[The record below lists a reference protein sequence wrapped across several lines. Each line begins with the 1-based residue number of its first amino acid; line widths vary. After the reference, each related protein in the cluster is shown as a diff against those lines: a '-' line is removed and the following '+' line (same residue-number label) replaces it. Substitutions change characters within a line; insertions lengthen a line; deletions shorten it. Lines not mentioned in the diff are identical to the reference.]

1 MEKNNL
7 NIIIRKDGKQIVGY
21 VEDLQTYFVRE
32 AQRMLD
38 HCTTKTTENI
48 YEDDEYQRLDKVI
61 YAVKDLSSYVD
72 RNALV
77 KADCDERG
85 YWCISFVY

>member
-1 MEKNNL
+1 MEKNNS
-7 NIIIRKDGKQIVGY
+7 NIIIRKDGKQVVGY
-21 VEDLQTYFVRE
+21 VEDLQAYFVRE
-32 AQRMLD
+32 AQKMLD

-48 YEDDEYQRLDKVI
+48 YEDDEYQKLDKVI
-61 YAVKDLSSYVD
+61 YAVKDLSSYAD
-72 RNALV
+72 RSSLV